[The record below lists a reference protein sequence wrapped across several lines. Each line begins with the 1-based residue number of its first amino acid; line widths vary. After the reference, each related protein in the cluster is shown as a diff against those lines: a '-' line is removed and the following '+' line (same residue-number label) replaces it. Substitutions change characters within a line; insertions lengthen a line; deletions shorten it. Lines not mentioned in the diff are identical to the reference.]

1 MNSECLRIADQL
13 RRAFEGKAWHG
24 DSLTEL
30 LAGVT
35 PEQAHAHPVP
45 NGHSI
50 WELVLHI
57 QVWTQAGRD
66 AVKGV
71 TLPESLPPEEDWPK
85 PLELHGGKDKSA
97 DEKLWSE
104 AVQRLFRTSQLLRED
119 LETFSDD
126 KLDNIVPGRKYNY
139 YFLFHGIVQHSLYH
153 AGQMALLKKLPR
165 PSYPPLA
172 KQA

>member
-1 MNSECLRIADQL
+1 MSGAKSQKPIAKSPNMNSESLRIADQL
-13 RRAFEGKAWHG
+13 RRAFDGKAWHG
-24 DSLTEL
+24 DSIP
-30 LAGVT
+30 G
-35 PEQAHAHPVP
+35 
-45 NGHSI
+45 GHSI

-71 TLPESLPPEEDWPK
+71 ALPESLPPEEDWPR
-85 PLELHGGKDKSA
+85 PPELSGEKSA
-97 DEKLWSE
+97 DEKLWSD

-119 LETFSDD
+119 LESFTDE
-126 KLDNIVPGRKYNY
+126 KLDHIVAGRKYNH